1 MQSVAQSSQRFL
13 KTIPKLSITS
23 VINML
28 SSLLVSNLM
37 SAAKPDVNLS
47 RKLVLNNEVFWIF
60 LFKFWLDID
69 MIYFEFVVQ
78 NGFYFL

>member
-13 KTIPKLSITS
+13 KTIPKFSITS

-28 SSLLVSNLM
+28 SSLWVSNLM

-47 RKLVLNNEVFWIF
+47 RKLVLNNEIFWIF
-60 LFKFWLDID
+60 LFKFWLNID